1 MDLNSLNSLNVDEY
15 ISNKYD
21 EACYKVSDINEL
33 VPDLYKYAKECTSI
47 IECGVSE
54 GNSSWGLFKGLCEN
68 GNENKTFLQCD
79 LPTKLCQYETTM
91 KELCKMKNI
100 NHTFYRMSDLDIVFE
115 DDVRFDLTFID
126 TWHIYGQLKRE
137 LNKYAPIT
145 NKYILMHDTQ
155 VDGEIGE
162 SLRVRS
168 DIDEESR
175 LTGIPVE
182 EIKKGLLFAINEFL
196 ESHNEWKID
205 LVKQNNNGLIVLKR
219 VQ

>member
-1 MDLNSLNSLNVDEY
+1 MSSINDSIDEY
-15 ISNKYD
+15 ISNKYI
-21 EACYKVSDINEL
+21 EACYKPSDINEL
-33 VPDLYKYAKECTSI
+33 VPDLYKYAKECQSI

-54 GNSSWGLFKGLCEN
+54 GNSSWGLFKGLCDN
-68 GNENKTFLQCD
+68 SYENKTFVQCD
-79 LPTKLCQYETTM
+79 LPTKDCQYEATI

-145 NKYILMHDTQ
+145 TKYILMHDTQ
-155 VDGEIGE
+155 VDGEVGE
-162 SLRVRS
+162 SIRACS
-168 DIDEESR
+168 DMQEESR

-182 EIKKGLLFAINEFL
+182 EIAKGLRYAIEEFL
-196 ESHNEWKID
+196 QNHPEWRID
-205 LVKQNNNGLIVLKR
+205 LVKHNNNGIVVLKR
-219 VQ
+219 IN